1 MSSFLRS
8 CLVAFSA
15 SISCYATGLRLSP
28 LSEVFRPGWKTPV
41 FGVKMDGHGIRSIP
55 MKMPE
60 DLFCEI
66 CSERRGINAGTLKE
80 IITLSVEIA
89 REGRE
94 GRRIGTMF
102 VVSDSPEVLKRSR
115 NLILDPLFGHP
126 DTVKLV
132 ADPDMRETVKELAQL
147 DGAFIVSD
155 DGVVVS
161 ACRYLDA
168 FSEGINLP
176 LGLGSRHMAAAS
188 ITKQT
193 RSVAVVV
200 SESSIVRIIEDGK
213 IVSEIIP
220 ELWMFKRYSAHL
232 SKEGKK
238 VEQEIIVS
246 TLEKE
251 SQSA

>member
-1 MSSFLRS
+1 MEQ
-8 CLVAFSA
+8 
-15 SISCYATGLRLSP
+15 YY
-28 LSEVFRPGWKTPV
+28 
-41 FGVKMDGHGIRSIP
+41 

-60 DLFCEI
+60 DMFCEI
-66 CSERRGINAGTLKE
+66 CSEKRGINPETLRE
-80 IITLSVEIA
+80 VIILAVEIA

-102 VVSDSPEVLKRSR
+102 VVADSSEVMKHSRS
-115 NLILDPLFGHP
+115 LILDPLYGHS
-126 DTVKLV
+126 DQVKQISDL
-132 ADPDMRETVKELAQL
+132 DMRETVKELAQL
-147 DGAFIVSD
+147 DGAFVVTD
-155 DGVVVS
+155 EGVVLS

-193 RSVAVVV
+193 NSVAVVV
-200 SESSIVRIIEDGK
+200 SESSVVRIIDDGE

-220 ELWMFKRYSAHL
+220 ELWMFKRYSSHM
-232 SKEGKK
+232 SKLGKK

-246 TLEKE
+246 TVEG
-251 SQSA
+251 

>member
-1 MSSFLRS
+1 
-8 CLVAFSA
+8 
-15 SISCYATGLRLSP
+15 
-28 LSEVFRPGWKTPV
+28 
-41 FGVKMDGHGIRSIP
+41 

-66 CSERRGINAGTLKE
+66 CSEKRGINPNTLKE
-80 IITLSVEIA
+80 VIILAVEIA

-102 VVSDSPEVLKRSR
+102 VVSDAPEVIKRSR
-115 NLILDPLFGHP
+115 NLILDPLHGHP
-126 DTVKLV
+126 DAVKHID
-132 ADPDMRETVKELAQL
+132 DPDMRETVKELAQL
-147 DGAFIVSD
+147 DGAFIVTD
-155 DGVVVS
+155 DGVVLS

-200 SESSIVRIIEDGK
+200 SESSVVRVIDDGE

-220 ELWMFKRYSAHL
+220 ELWMFKRYSAYL
-232 SKEGKK
+232 GKEGKK
-238 VEQEIIVS
+238 AEQEIIVS
-246 TLEKE
+246 TVEE
-251 SQSA
+251 GPA